1 MRISE
6 RDVDGL
12 EGRRGYNERAIYIY
26 RNMYVYDNI
35 IMKCSILYAS

>member
-12 EGRRGYNERAIYIY
+12 EGRRGYNERAIYSY
-26 RNMYVYDNI
+26 RNMYVYDNMTI
-35 IMKCSILYAS
+35 QYNNEM